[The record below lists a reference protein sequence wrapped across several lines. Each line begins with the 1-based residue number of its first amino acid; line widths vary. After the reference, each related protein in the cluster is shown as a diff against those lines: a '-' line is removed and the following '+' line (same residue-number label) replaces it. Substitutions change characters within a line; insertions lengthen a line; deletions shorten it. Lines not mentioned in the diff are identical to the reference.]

1 MPPPPAPS
9 PAPEPAAS
17 AVPTVTERYWAAARA
32 AAGTGSEQVPGDTV
46 AAVLAECIA
55 RHPGLAQV
63 VTVATFLLDG
73 HAVPRATALVDGAVV
88 EVLPPFAGG

>member
-1 MPPPPAPS
+1 MPPAP
-9 PAPEPAAS
+9 PAAT
-17 AVPTVTERYWAAARA
+17 TVTVRYWAAARA
-32 AAGTGSEQVPGDTV
+32 AAGVGSEQVAGDTV

-73 HAVPRATALVDGAVV
+73 RAVPRATALADGAIV